1 MLFAQDPK
9 IISFAG
15 GLPFVPGNAFYVDR
29 GGNNTMRLNF
39 SNSDEEKIEEG
50 IERLAFFFLHEPFN
64 EERYLK
70 ALRERP

>member
-1 MLFAQDPK
+1 M
-9 IISFAG
+9 
-15 GLPFVPGNAFYVDR
+15 PGNAFYVDR